1 MFWTRTFIPT
11 NPVKAWLAA
20 AACARLFWGMRAGVF
35 TKHSGIDPA
44 GFAMLPERFRKALR
58 TTRIYN
64 ADLYLA
70 VSVQG
75 QRQAQTVVP
84 TLSQRDILLTRCAF
98 SIQ

>member
-1 MFWTRTFIPT
+1 
-11 NPVKAWLAA
+11 
-20 AACARLFWGMRAGVF
+20 
-35 TKHSGIDPA
+35 
-44 GFAMLPERFRKALR
+44 MLPERFRKALR

>member
-1 MFWTRTFIPT
+1 MAGR
-11 NPVKAWLAA
+11 
-20 AACARLFWGMRAGVF
+20 CGMRTIVLGHASGVF

-44 GFAMLPERFRKALR
+44 GFAMLPQRFCKAPR

-75 QRQAQTVVP
+75 QGQAQTVVP
-84 TLSQRDILLTRCAF
+84 TFSERDMLLTRCAF
-98 SIQ
+98 NIQ